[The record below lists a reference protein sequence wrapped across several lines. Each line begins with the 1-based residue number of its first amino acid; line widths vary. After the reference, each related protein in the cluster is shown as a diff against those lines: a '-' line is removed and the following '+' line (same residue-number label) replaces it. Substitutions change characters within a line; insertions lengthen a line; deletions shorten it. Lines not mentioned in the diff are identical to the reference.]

1 MSKFCK
7 RLICLVAALILLMAT
22 ACTEGVTPGDTTA
35 HSHDTDTEPPTSP
48 STGSE
53 TEVETEP
60 PVLLGEP
67 RDVLITTKG
76 AVDNM
81 KFSPLPLGQV
91 QAASWLKNQ
100 LLLQAEQ
107 VTKQFEALSPDCK
120 SEGDNRSGWLGG
132 SGESWERG
140 SYYTRGLIASAYV
153 LDDADMKAQA
163 QKWIDWTLNSQ
174 VESGAFGPFA
184 NDPEK
189 LDYWPLMPMLM
200 ALELYYDATGDERV
214 IPFLQNYFAWEAE
227 ALKTK
232 NLTSWARVRGG
243 DNIFA
248 VLWLYEKT
256 GDESLLDLCKLLYKQ
271 TFDWETAYDEEAWL
285 GTYHI
290 VNAQQS
296 FKLFP
301 VMYAVTGDDR
311 YLDVYYEGIE
321 NIYMASGRQDGMSNG
336 DEMSRGID
344 GVYGNETCAVVERML
359 CDEIALY
366 LLRDAT
372 IADHLELVT
381 YTYASTALG
390 ILPCS

>member
-1 MSKFCK
+1 
-7 RLICLVAALILLMAT
+7 
-22 ACTEGVTPGDTTA
+22 
-35 HSHDTDTEPPTSP
+35 
-48 STGSE
+48 
-53 TEVETEP
+53 
-60 PVLLGEP
+60 
-67 RDVLITTKG
+67 
-76 AVDNM
+76 M
-81 KFSPLPLGQV
+81 KFSPLSLGQV
-91 QAASWLKNQ
+91 QATSWLKNQ

-107 VTKQFEALSPDCK
+107 VTKQFETLSPDCK

-132 SGESWERG
+132 TGENWERG
-140 SYYTRGLIASAYV
+140 TYYTRGLIASAYV
-153 LDDADMKAQA
+153 LDDDDMKAQA
-163 QKWIDWTLNSQ
+163 QKWIDWTLQSQ
-174 VESGAFGPFA
+174 VESGAFGPLA
-184 NDPEK
+184 NDPDK

-200 ALELYYDATGDERV
+200 ALELYHDATEDPRV

-232 NLTSWARVRGG
+232 KLTSWARVRGG

-256 GDESLLDLCKLLYKQ
+256 GDKSLLDLCKLLYEQ
-271 TFDWETAYDEEAWL
+271 TFDWEQVYGEEAWL

-296 FKLFP
+296 FKIFP
-301 VMYAVTGDDR
+301 VMYAVTGDEH
-311 YLDVYYEGIE
+311 YLEVYYKGIE

-344 GVYGNETCAVVERML
+344 ALYGNETCAVVERML

-372 IADHLELVT
+372 VADHLELILGWGAFSEDI
-381 YTYASTALG
+381 YADIHLTLAKG
-390 ILPCS
+390 THILRIEKTEADVGFAELDAIDQIPCSLTGGVPAQDFKE